1 MSFIKPNTKFDDTV
15 ISYRDKAIIV
25 HLLVDARFLHT
36 QKIPKHTYT
45 HTQVKDRTANNHYKV
60 KRDTAC
66 CQNYLLRLIIPL
78 ATKT

>member
-15 ISYRDKAIIV
+15 INSRDKGIIV

-45 HTQVKDRTANNHYKV
+45 TDLESRPPNP
-60 KRDTAC
+60 D
-66 CQNYLLRLIIPL
+66 
-78 ATKT
+78 